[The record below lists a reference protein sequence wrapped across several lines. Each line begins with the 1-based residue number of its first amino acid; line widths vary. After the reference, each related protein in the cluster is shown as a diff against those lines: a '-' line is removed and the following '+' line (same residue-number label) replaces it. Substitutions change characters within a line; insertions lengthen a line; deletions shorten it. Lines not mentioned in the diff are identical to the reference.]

1 MVKMLGIAY
10 IAEFS
15 SSICK
20 DCGHSAIAS
29 QIELFAK
36 GAIVVMSIPVMS
48 CLIELIGELI
58 LICKKI
64 YFDNNHIGCSDF
76 LPQCFVYAS
85 DTEITDKI
93 EQQMLEKIDMSEI
106 EKYSKDYLP
115 DRLSFSDIVDAILA
129 GDQKAGE
136 KICEY
141 IYELF
146 L

>member
-1 MVKMLGIAY
+1 M
-10 IAEFS
+10 
-15 SSICK
+15 
-20 DCGHSAIAS
+20 
-29 QIELFAK
+29 
-36 GAIVVMSIPVMS
+36 
-48 CLIELIGELI
+48 
-58 LICKKI
+58 ICKKYI
-64 YFDNNHIGCSDF
+64 LIIIILAVVF

-146 L
+146 FYEIAAVKPVIINVCLCMHRLYQCLWHLFLCCLMWQRAVLMCF

>member
-1 MVKMLGIAY
+1 MIIIILT
-10 IAEFS
+10 
-15 SSICK
+15 
-20 DCGHSAIAS
+20 
-29 QIELFAK
+29 
-36 GAIVVMSIPVMS
+36 VV
-48 CLIELIGELI
+48 
-58 LICKKI
+58 
-64 YFDNNHIGCSDF
+64 F

-136 KICEY
+136 KSVSIFMSC
-141 IYELF
+141 F
-146 L
+146 FMR

>member
-1 MVKMLGIAY
+1 M
-10 IAEFS
+10 
-15 SSICK
+15 
-20 DCGHSAIAS
+20 
-29 QIELFAK
+29 
-36 GAIVVMSIPVMS
+36 
-48 CLIELIGELI
+48 
-58 LICKKI
+58 
-64 YFDNNHIGCSDF
+64 F

-85 DTEITDKI
+85 DTEVTDKI

-146 L
+146 FYEIAAVKPVIINVLCYTILFMVFSRLLAAGLCIQCKLSVYVCIGYINAYGIFFCAV

>member
-1 MVKMLGIAY
+1 M
-10 IAEFS
+10 
-15 SSICK
+15 
-20 DCGHSAIAS
+20 
-29 QIELFAK
+29 
-36 GAIVVMSIPVMS
+36 
-48 CLIELIGELI
+48 
-58 LICKKI
+58 
-64 YFDNNHIGCSDF
+64 F

-146 L
+146 FYEIAAVKPVIPGAWF